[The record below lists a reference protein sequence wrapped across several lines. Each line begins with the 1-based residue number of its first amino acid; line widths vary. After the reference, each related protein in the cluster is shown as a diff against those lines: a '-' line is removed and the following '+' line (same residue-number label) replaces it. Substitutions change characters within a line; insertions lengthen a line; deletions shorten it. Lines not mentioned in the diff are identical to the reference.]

1 MKSNQTESRRL
12 SLREVYRLSSE
23 NPTEYFRVMNHDKLM
38 FRRSWLAYWTLT
50 SDPEVV
56 QHVLLTNSKNYR
68 KSLLTRLLLE
78 PPLGKYTLF
87 TSEGER
93 WRQQR
98 RLAAP
103 AFAVQAIEGFAPL
116 MIEECHRMLQK
127 WNLYPDV
134 GHEINVQSEMSE
146 ATFNIIMRAMFSRET
161 EDRLSMEIA
170 HAVHKF
176 ARVRIQMIDL
186 MGVPKWVPRM
196 SNIRLRSAKKLLNDV
211 ARDIIVQRR
220 RSGEKK
226 ADLLGLLMASV
237 DEQTGRGMT
246 VAQLQDEVRSY
257 FIAGYET
264 TATTLTWVFYVLHR
278 HPEVEAKLHRELD
291 SVLNGR
297 MPELSDLVSL
307 SYTLQVIQET
317 MRLYTVVPSIGRQA
331 IAEDEVNGTMIP
343 KNAVIQV
350 NIWLMHRD
358 PRYWDEPEKFI
369 PERFASGN
377 KPGRHRFSYLPFGG
391 GPRIC
396 IGSKFS
402 LLEAQLI
409 LASVAQFWRLK
420 ASDDY
425 VLEPRGQIVL
435 QPKDGLPMTL
445 ERRK

>member
-1 MKSNQTESRRL
+1 MNSNQAEQRQL
-12 SLREVYRLSSE
+12 SLREVYQLSSE
-23 NPTEYFRVMNHDKLM
+23 NPPEYFRVMNHDKLE
-38 FRRSWLAYWTLT
+38 FRRSWLSYWTLT
-50 SDPEVV
+50 SDPDVV
-56 QHVLLTNSKNYR
+56 QHVLLTNSQNYR

-93 WRQQR
+93 WKQQR

-103 AFAVQAIEGFAPL
+103 AFAVRSIERFAPL
-116 MIEECHRMLQK
+116 MIEESHRLLQK
-127 WNLYPDV
+127 WDQYPDV
-134 GHEINVQSEMSE
+134 GHEIKVQSEM
-146 ATFNIIMRAMFSRET
+146 ADVTLKIIMRAMFSRES
-161 EDRLSMEIA
+161 EDSHSMEIA

-176 ARVRIQMIDL
+176 ARVRVQMIDL
-186 MGVPKWVPRM
+186 LGLPKWVPRM
-196 SNIRLRSAKKLLNDV
+196 SNFRLRSAKKLLNDT
-211 ARDIIVQRR
+211 AKGIILERR
-220 RSGEKK
+220 RSGEQKN
-226 ADLLGLLMASV
+226 DLLGLLMASV

-278 HPEVEAKLHRELD
+278 YPDVEAKLHEELD
-291 SVLNGR
+291 TVLNGR
-297 MPELSDLVSL
+297 MPELSDLVNLPYS
-307 SYTLQVIQET
+307 LQVIQET
-317 MRLYTVVPSIGRQA
+317 MRLYTVIPSIGREA
-331 IAEDEVNGTMIP
+331 IAEDEINGTRIP
-343 KNAVIQV
+343 KRAVIQV

-358 PRYWDEPEKFI
+358 PRLWDEPEKFI
-369 PERFASGN
+369 PERFASG
-377 KPGRHRFSYLPFGG
+377 KSPGRHRFSYLPFGG

-425 VLEPRGQIVL
+425 VLEPFGQIVL